1 MRITNFETA
10 EPVAAIRLSLS
21 PPEVEELVIYL
32 RALVHRPSIGPLFLS
47 HLETNEITC
56 EIALTIERPI

>member
-10 EPVAAIRLSLS
+10 EPVAAIRLSLTQ
-21 PPEVEELVIYL
+21 PEVEELVLYL

-47 HLETNEITC
+47 QLESNEIAS
-56 EIALTIERPI
+56 EIALSIER